1 MEAILRQGLAALGL
15 PQDAVPHLIQFS
27 DRLLE
32 TNKVMNLTAITE
44 PEAVAQL
51 HLLDS
56 AALTR
61 FVDLSG
67 KTVVDVGTGAGFPG
81 MPLRILKDDFDLTL
95 LDSLGKRIAWLDE
108 VCGTLG
114 LKRVECVHARAE
126 EFAAGHRESYDLAV
140 SRAVAQLNV
149 LCELALPLV
158 KVGGQFLAMKS
169 VDTEEEIAAA
179 KGAIRTLGGKIVKVE
194 DYTIPT
200 SGVTHRVVVIEKV
213 SPRRGIRGRSQRSKS
228 SRCERLT
235 GVFYGTGHRRGVRK
249 GRHGKNFIHRAR
261 RVGARRDG
269 TPDAVP
275 RLRCGSAESGP
286 GARHE

>member
-1 MEAILRQGLAALGL
+1 MTALLREGLRELGLDESRAETLERFAAL
-15 PQDAVPHLIQFS
+15 
-27 DRLLE
+27 LLE
-32 TNKVMNLTAITE
+32 KNEVMNLTAITE

-95 LDSLGKRIAWLDE
+95 LDSLGKRIAWLEE

-114 LKRVECVHARAE
+114 LKHVECVHARAE

-194 DYTIPT
+194 DYAIPT

-213 SPRRGIRGRSQRSKS
+213 SPTPPR
-228 SRCERLT
+228 
-235 GVFYGTGHRRGVRK
+235 YP
-249 GRHGKNFIHRAR
+249 RAF
-261 RVGARRDG
+261 AKIKKQ
-269 TPDAVP
+269 P
-275 RLRCGSAESGP
+275 L
-286 GARHE
+286 